1 MKKKLSLFF
10 VLVCAFF
17 LVSCSSSEADE
28 KTTIKIGTMPSVDA
42 LPLAIAKEKGYFDK
56 YNVDVQLEVFTSPL
70 QRDSSLQANEIQ
82 GVIADSV
89 ALGLYQN
96 ADLNMKVVSLSSGN
110 FNLIVPKN
118 SNIKTLKDLKDKKI
132 IISENT
138 VIDFLNDQLLKEAKL
153 SDKDIEKVVIAAVPA
168 RLEALNNKQA
178 DAVILPAPYD
188 VLATEQGN
196 KVIKTIVNEQQQISM
211 VLLNNDILTN
221 NQTDVENF
229 VKAYNEA
236 INYLNDVNPEEI
248 KDLLIETVGYDKNA
262 IATVKLPHFIP
273 ITLPKEEKVQEA
285 LDWSKNKGI
294 IEKDFK
300 AKDLMVD
307 ISNASN

>member
-1 MKKKLSLFF
+1 MKKKISLLF
-10 VLVCAFF
+10 VLFCAIF
-17 LVSCSSSEADE
+17 LVSCSNNETTE
-28 KTTIKIGTMPSVDA
+28 KTTIKIGTMPSVDS

-56 YNVDVQLEVFTSPL
+56 HNVDVQLEVFNSPL
-70 QRDSSLQANEIQ
+70 QRDSALQADEIQ

-110 FNLIVPKN
+110 FNLIVPN
-118 SNIKTLKDLKDKKI
+118 DSNIKDLKDLKGKKI

-138 VIDFLNDQLLKEAKL
+138 VIDFLNDQLLKEAGL
-153 SDKDIEKVVIAAVPA
+153 TDKDIEKVVIAAVPA

-188 VLATEQGN
+188 TFATEQGN

-211 VLLNNDILTN
+211 LLLNNDILTN
-221 NQTDVENF
+221 NKKDVENF

-236 INYLNDVNPEEI
+236 VDYLNSVNPEEI
-248 KDLLIETVGYDKNA
+248 TDLIVETVGYKKDD
-262 IATVKLPHFIP
+262 ISTIKLPHFIR
-273 ITLPKEEKVQEA
+273 ITLPKEEKVAETLA
-285 LDWSKNKGI
+285 WSKNKGI
-294 IEKDFK
+294 IQKDLK
-300 AKDLMVD
+300 AKDLMED
-307 ISNASN
+307 ISDARN